1 MEEPATAASGR
12 PAKSVRIPFPQTAEN
27 IDTARVVLNGAETA
41 ARCPEKLR
49 NIRAAARRGPVVRV
63 FFKRAPKPQANGL
76 RHKNPELVVLIRM

>member
-41 ARCPEKLR
+41 AR
-49 NIRAAARRGPVVRV
+49 
-63 FFKRAPKPQANGL
+63 
-76 RHKNPELVVLIRM
+76 